1 MMASFNG
8 QDFIFEQISSIF
20 KQKNFIVHLYI
31 SDDGSVDNTLDQIN
45 NYKRQN
51 PENEIIIL
59 KGPREG
65 YSKNFFSILKRI
77 DINYD
82 IYAFADQDDIWLPQK
97 LERALKL
104 IQKNDLPK
112 IYFSRTTIV
121 DERGNILTKSGLV
134 KKEITF
140 RNSLIQS
147 IGGGNTLCLNNSSF
161 HIIRTATKNYS
172 KKLTSHDWLSYILI
186 SAIGGSI
193 FYDSES
199 FVLYRQHKKNIIGSN
214 KLKFSQ
220 LNRLYNL
227 FYKKQFSDWNKW
239 NIDFLSTS
247 KLEMGNEN
255 EKTLNHFIQCRD
267 KSLSVRI
274 KGFFKSGI
282 YRQSTFETIAI
293 FVAIVFRRF

>member
-31 SDDGSVDNTLDQIN
+31 SDDGSIDNTLDQIN

-51 PENEIIIL
+51 PENKIVIL
-59 KGPREG
+59 EGPRDG
-65 YSKNFFSILKRI
+65 YSKNFFSIVKRI

-112 IYFSRTTIV
+112 IYFSRTTII
-121 DERGNILTKSGLV
+121 DERGKILTKSGLV

-161 HIIRTATKNYS
+161 NIIRTTTKNYS

-220 LNRLYNL
+220 LTRLYNL

-239 NIDFLSTS
+239 NIDFLSNS
-247 KLEMGNEN
+247 VLEMGNEN
-255 EKTLNHFIQCRD
+255 EETLNHFIQCRD
-267 KSLSVRI
+267 KSLLVRI

>member
-1 MMASFNG
+1 MMASLNG
-8 QDFIFEQISSIF
+8 KDFIFEQISSIF

-31 SDDGSVDNTLDQIN
+31 SDDGSVDNTLEEIN
-45 NYKRQN
+45 SYKRQN
-51 PENEIIIL
+51 PENKIVIL
-59 KGPREG
+59 EGPREG
-65 YSKNFFSILKRI
+65 YSKNFFSILKRV
-77 DINYD
+77 DLNYD

-97 LERALKL
+97 LERAFKF
-104 IQKNDLPK
+104 IRKDDLPK

-121 DERGNILTKSGLV
+121 DERGKILTKSGLI

-147 IGGGNTLCLNNSSF
+147 IGGGNTLCLNNNSF
-161 HIIRTATKNYS
+161 HILRKTTKDYS

-186 SAIGGSI
+186 SAIGGSV

-220 LNRLYNL
+220 LKRFYNL

-239 NIDFLSTS
+239 NIDFLTTS
-247 KLEMGNEN
+247 KLEIGNEN
-255 EKTLNHFIQCRD
+255 EETLNHFIQCRD
-267 KSLSVRI
+267 KSLLVRI
-274 KGFFKSGI
+274 IGFFKSGI
-282 YRQSTFETIAI
+282 YRQSAFESIAI
-293 FVAIVFRRF
+293 FIAIVLRRF